1 MMKILDIEMRG
12 GGDDGK
18 YAVSTD
24 THTDRDMREE
34 ERGSSCR
41 ERETSDDDEVNGMLM
56 MPSSSQLSFVLISY
70 NAIPLTRTDSTYT
83 RDEGRKEMEK
93 ERKRAK
99 ICMLC
104 RKFHSVQRREK
115 PVHQSVDAVSS
126 FLCVSLS
133 SRSCPSSQ

>member
-24 THTDRDMREE
+24 THTHTERDMREE

-83 RDEGRKEMEK
+83 RDEGRKRDGKGEEK
-93 ERKRAK
+93 GKN
-99 ICMLC
+99 L
-104 RKFHSVQRREK
+104 HVVQEI
-115 PVHQSVDAVSS
+115 PFSPTS
-126 FLCVSLS
+126 
-133 SRSCPSSQ
+133 